1 MNKGKVNEN
10 VLKRSVLKYINDNGS
25 AIPGKDCAFFTGI
38 STDFDEES
46 AGRMAMLR
54 AVNNAAVCGK
64 IAKDSV
70 VSLFLPERYREI
82 KLKAI
87 VKDIGETAEKLGIR
101 IVDGH
106 TETISG
112 ITHPVVNITI
122 HATEPMTDSEGK
134 AWSASKPLPA
144 DAIIMTKWA
153 AMSGAARIAKVKS
166 EELNGHFPEFITR
179 DAMELLRF
187 ISVVPEAAV
196 AVSSDAVCM
205 NDCSDG
211 GVMAALWQL
220 GDVFGVGLEVNLR
233 NIPIM
238 QESVEISDYYNLNP
252 YKLRSDGALL
262 IVARDGEAMTERL
275 HEADIPAVIIGHI
288 TDGIDRVLVYDDE
301 RRYLEEPR
309 QDEGCMI
316 Y

>member
-1 MNKGKVNEN
+1 
-10 VLKRSVLKYINDNGS
+10 
-25 AIPGKDCAFFTGI
+25 
-38 STDFDEES
+38 
-46 AGRMAMLR
+46 
-54 AVNNAAVCGK
+54 
-64 IAKDSV
+64 
-70 VSLFLPERYREI
+70 
-82 KLKAI
+82 
-87 VKDIGETAEKLGIR
+87 
-101 IVDGH
+101 
-106 TETISG
+106 
-112 ITHPVVNITI
+112 
-122 HATEPMTDSEGK
+122 
-134 AWSASKPLPA
+134 
-144 DAIIMTKWA
+144 MTKWA
-153 AMSGAARIAKVKS
+153 AMSGAARIAKVKKT
-166 EELNGHFPEFITR
+166 ELDEHFPKFITR